1 MCPVAMKINYQCF
14 IYLLAVSEA
23 IEHKIINYVN
33 SVHILWKLLF
43 TFYIVKLLFVIKS
56 LLVYMLM

>member
-1 MCPVAMKINYQCF
+1 MCPVAMKITYQCF

-43 TFYIVKLLFVIKS
+43 TFYIVICN
-56 LLVYMLM
+56 